1 MLSENDLDI
10 LNDPQ
15 GHSADIRRQAVREIK
30 EGRHISNQLGSA
42 VELIRAIAHGYTGA
56 GVRDSVDQVADKWLE
71 QNGFECKATAQRQRD
86 RRADELDK
94 EIARLQ
100 KEREQL

>member
-1 MLSENDLDI
+1 MFSEDDLDL

-42 VELIRAIAHGYTGA
+42 IELIRAIAHGFCGEEQHMTVA
-56 GVRDSVDQVADKWLE
+56 QVADRWLE
-71 QNGFECKATAQRQRD
+71 QNGLECKATAQRQRD

-94 EIARLQ
+94 EIARLL
-100 KEREQL
+100 KERESI